1 MNEQKH
7 PQPFTPLTPEA
18 DSLPMAL
25 LAGLLAAAAGAAAW
39 ALVTVFTGMKIGWM
53 AVGIGFLVGYAV
65 RRFGKG
71 SAPSFQV
78 LGAVLSLVGCIA
90 GNLLVVCVFV
100 SRNQDMSLMTI
111 LASLTPAIA
120 VSLIVETF
128 RPMDVLFYGLAVY
141 EGYKFARLPAAPPPI
156 AAA

>member
-1 MNEQKH
+1 MSEQ
-7 PQPFTPLTPEA
+7 PQTFTPLTPEG

-39 ALVTVFTGMKIGWM
+39 ALVTVLTGLKIGWM
-53 AVGIGFLVGYAV
+53 AVGIGFLVGFAV

-78 LGAVLSLVGCIA
+78 LGAVLSLVGCVA

-100 SRNQDMSLMTI
+100 SRDQDLSLMTI
-111 LASLTPAIA
+111 LAGLTPAVA
-120 VSLIVETF
+120 VSWIVKTF
-128 RPMDVLFYGLAVY
+128 SPMDVLFYGFAVY